1 MMVSGGILVRKMKNK
16 HNKLAGSKI
25 ERSDD
30 RIDTTAEVFT
40 PLEVCNKMVNEI
52 PEDILKNPESTFVD
66 PSAGNGNFIISL
78 RDKLIEYHSEE
89 HVLDNMLYAIEL
101 MEDNHKEM
109 CDRLGVDITHPHY
122 VCHDALTYDYGFGEP
137 VGVEKWFS

>member
-1 MMVSGGILVRKMKNK
+1 MVSGETSVRKMKNR

-40 PLEVCNKMVNEI
+40 PLEVCIKMVNEI
-52 PEDILKNPESTFVD
+52 SEDILKDPESTFLD

-78 RDKLIEYHSEE
+78 RDKLIKYGEDPNQFLSMENALKKGVKY
-89 HVLDNMLYAIEL
+89 DNLN
-101 MEDNHKEM
+101 DNANYDSKGGFFYGTYQ
-109 CDRLGVDITHPHY
+109 DSDPHE
-122 VCHDALTYDYGFGEP
+122 G
-137 VGVEKWFS
+137 

>member
-1 MMVSGGILVRKMKNK
+1 MVSGETSVRKMKNR

-40 PLEVCNKMVNEI
+40 PLEVCIKMVNEI
-52 PEDILKNPESTFVD
+52 SEDILKDPESTFLD

-78 RDKLIEYHSEE
+78 RDKLIKYHSE
-89 HVLDNMLYAIEL
+89 
-101 MEDNHKEM
+101 
-109 CDRLGVDITHPHY
+109 
-122 VCHDALTYDYGFGEP
+122 
-137 VGVEKWFS
+137 